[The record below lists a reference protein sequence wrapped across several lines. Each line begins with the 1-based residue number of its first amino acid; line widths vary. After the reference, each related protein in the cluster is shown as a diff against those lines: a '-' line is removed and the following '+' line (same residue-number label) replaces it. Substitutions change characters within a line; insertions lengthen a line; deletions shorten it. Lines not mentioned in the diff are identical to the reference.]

1 MNTVNPFNIT
11 NDTLLFFD
19 IFHKNNKVYLIQ
31 PVYSSIPLNLSTL
44 KLTSN
49 NTELILEKVLSKI
62 SREPTQILIYTF
74 QSTDSTNII
83 TVTYKSVSREYI
95 LEHIQSSVNNVLSI
109 TTLFK
114 NDYNLINIFYD
125 YYIKQGVTHFYMYY
139 NGILTD
145 VIRNKF
151 NLPNITLIEWNY
163 KYWNDKSCIFAHH
176 AQLGQI
182 HHAIYKYGKDNNSH
196 MIFCDLDEYMY
207 NDNSTLKNMVVQFDS
222 VDVFGFC
229 NIWSNTLDNKIPDIF
244 PTIFNIDDQYNFSKR
259 SKCIYKLSSI
269 STISIHGQH
278 ILKTSLIKML
288 NYKLFHFYNWSGKC
302 RIISTPHT
310 YSIKDNKLIDGNGDI
325 II

>member
-19 IFHKNNKVYLIQ
+19 IFHKNNKIYLIQ
-31 PVYSSIPLNLSTL
+31 PVYSRTPLDLSTL
-44 KLTSN
+44 RLTSN
-49 NTELILEKVLSKI
+49 NTELILEKVISKI
-62 SREPTQILIYTF
+62 IFEPTQILIYVF
-74 QSTDSTNII
+74 QSTDPTNII
-83 TVTYKSVSREYI
+83 TVTYKSVSREYM

-114 NDYNLINIFYD
+114 NDYNLIDIFYD

-163 KYWNDKSCIFAHH
+163 KYWNDTSCSFVHH
-176 AQLGQI
+176 AQLGQMN
-182 HHAIYKYGKDNNSH
+182 HSMYKYGKDNNSH

-207 NDNSTLKNMVVQFDS
+207 NHDDTLKNMVIKFDS
-222 VDVFGFC
+222 IDVFGFC
-229 NIWSNTLDNKIPDIF
+229 NIWSNTLDNKIPNIF
-244 PTIFNIDDQYNFSKR
+244 PSIFNIDDQCPFPKR

-269 STISIHGQH
+269 STINIHGYD
-278 ILKTSLIKML
+278 ILKSSYNKLL
-288 NYKLFHFYNWSGKC
+288 NYKLFHFYNWSGKY
-302 RIISTPHT
+302 RIISTPHR
-310 YSIKDNKLIDGNGDI
+310 YSIKDDKIID
-325 II
+325 